1 MHRRIIF
8 LLVLSL
14 IPFAAWSAPKA
25 QAPSH
30 RGPMTKAELR
40 QVYRN
45 FRKGPDKALRA
56 AAKRVLRADK
66 EGRPYRGR
74 KYEVVETMPGELV
87 TIKERGKKL
96 DERSHAKLELD
107 TGAVV
112 VHGRAYR
119 QEQGKSTRSQ
129 ISLSVWGDG
138 FRLGRAPTNIQR
150 EEINILESRESPSNQ
165 TPGMGRHSIRLYT
178 TMNGWTE
185 TMFQEADGNYRRHG
199 KELPTSDIKHR
210 SWFPRAA
217 E

>member
-129 ISLSVWGDG
+129 ISLSVWGGWFSFGESADEY
-138 FRLGRAPTNIQR
+138 PTGGDKY
-150 EEINILESRESPSNQ
+150 SRISRISKQPD
-165 TPGMGRHSIRLYT
+165 
-178 TMNGWTE
+178 
-185 TMFQEADGNYRRHG
+185 ARHG
-199 KELPTSDIKHR
+199 PPQHSSLYDHEWLDRDDVPGSRRKL
-210 SWFPRAA
+210 
-217 E
+217 